1 MSEPILSDAEIEQFV
16 ARGFVRLRGCFS
28 RELALESTRRAC
40 ERLYCSLDDPATWPE
55 GRIRAPETGRVPF
68 EDIAPR
74 AWQAACELVGGKER
88 ALSCTWGDGYII
100 NFGKEASP
108 WQPPSPVIHREE
120 WLLWHKDGDFFRHF
134 LDSPEQGLLVIAV
147 FSDIADQGGGTYLAC
162 DSVGHVARFLA
173 EHPEGVL
180 PRGTPCEEIIGECED
195 FIEATGSIG
204 DVYLMHPFML
214 HTRSI
219 NPSGRARFIINPP
232 VKLKEPMCF
241 ARRDPKEHSPVE
253 RAVLRALGKDSYDF
267 VPSHPRQA
275 IIPERLQR
283 DKAIWEERARQAG
296 VVTSSS

>member
-74 AWQAACELVGGKER
+74 AWQAACELIGGTER

-100 NFGKEASP
+100 NFGKEASA
-108 WQPPSPVIHREE
+108 WQPPSPVIHRDE

-180 PRGTPCEEIIGECED
+180 PRGTPCEEIIGKCED

-241 ARRDPKEHSPVE
+241 ARRDPREHSPVE
-253 RAVLRALGKDSYDF
+253 RAVLRALAKDSYDF
-267 VPSHPRQA
+267 VPSQPRQA

-296 VVTSSS
+296 VATSS